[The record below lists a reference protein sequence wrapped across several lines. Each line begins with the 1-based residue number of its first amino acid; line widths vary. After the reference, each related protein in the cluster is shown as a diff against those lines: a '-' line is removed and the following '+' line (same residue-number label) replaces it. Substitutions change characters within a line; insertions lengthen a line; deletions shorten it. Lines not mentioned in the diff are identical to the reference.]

1 MPTVTSLG
9 AASAKAFGFGSSTI
23 QPGQQAYTTPGTYT
37 WTAPAG
43 VTSVSIV
50 AIGAGG
56 SANSGFSSGARQAGA
71 SGGNLRYVN
80 NLPVIPN
87 NNYTVIVGAA
97 SQDWTAAGGSSSF
110 ATGATKNLLARGGYT
125 WNNDGQSPSTAI
137 LYTNTDT
144 EVGTLGG
151 LGGDGGNNA
160 NAQPPAGFAGSGG
173 GGAGGYSGNGG
184 LGGSGNA
191 GDPLAST
198 AGSGGGGGGG
208 GSLYFGFTPQGGGGG
223 GVGILGQGSNGAA
236 GTMDTCGGGGAG
248 SGGSAGQ
255 DGSSSGGNG
264 GAYGGGAG
272 GSGGIGAGGAVR
284 IIWPGNTRVFPS
296 TNTGNL

>member
-1 MPTVTSLG
+1 MPTIATLG
-9 AASAKAFGFGSSTI
+9 AASARAFGALNNV
-23 QPGQQAYTTPGTYT
+23 QAAPGQQAYTTPGTYT
-37 WTAPAG
+37 WVAPAG

-56 SANSGFSSGARQAGA
+56 SANSGYYAGTARQAGA

-80 NLPVIPN
+80 NLTVIPGN
-87 NNYTVIVGAA
+87 SYTVVVGAA
-97 SQDWTAAGGSSSF
+97 NQDWTAASGSSSF

-125 WNNDGQSPSTAI
+125 WGNNGSNAI

-151 LGGDGGNNA
+151 LGGDGGNNN
-160 NAQPPAGFAGSGG
+160 NAQAPSGFAGSGG

-208 GSLYFGFTPQGGGGG
+208 GSLYFGFNPQGGGGG
-223 GVGILGQGSNGAA
+223 GVGILGQGSSGAA
-236 GTMDTCGGGGAG
+236 GTMGSCGGGGAG

-255 DGSSSGGNG
+255 DGSGSGGNG

-284 IIWPGNTRVFPS
+284 IIWPGQTRSFPS